1 MTLIYAALF
10 SLMLAHG
17 PGSDSLAAGR
27 RIAASVHLA
36 AQEYRNGVAGGRI
49 IAPAEVDEARL
60 FLTEARRTAG
70 VLPARIAAGTIADID
85 RVLELLAQ
93 VAAPD
98 SVAASARR
106 AADHL
111 AVALGAALDEI
122 PDRTPSLTHGGEVFH
137 RDCSGCHGA
146 LGHGDGVGARALNP
160 PPADLTIARA
170 LAGVTPLEFYQRVT
184 IGVAGTAM
192 PAFET
197 RLSPADRW
205 SVALYASTLRQAV
218 PAGDV
223 PAGLRAFPT
232 VAVMTDSGVLA
243 ALGPEAS
250 LARLAAVRAF
260 QPSRDERP
268 ASAAAF
274 TAVRAKIQ
282 QAIGLANAG
291 QHEQAANTAF
301 DAYLEFEKVETGVRA
316 KNADLATRLEAEF
329 ATLRTR
335 AAGGAAPTEL
345 TGVER
350 DLFASL
356 EEAERVVSDRMLP
369 LNLFVQSLVIILR
382 EGLEAILIIGALIAF
397 LMKADAGHRKRDI
410 HIGVGAAVAMSLLTA
425 VLLET
430 VFVLSPAHREALE
443 GATMIVAV
451 GVLFY
456 VSYWLLSKMEVA
468 KWTAFVKQR
477 LAVAVTGGSAFAL
490 ASAAFL
496 AVYREGFET
505 VLFYKALFVEGG
517 ALGDTFVPVTAGIAV
532 GGLALALVYIAI
544 NRWGVRLPLKPF
556 FGITSAFLYYMA
568 FVFAGK
574 GIAELQDGGVVP
586 NTILLGWPRLAALGI
601 YPTVESMLA
610 QGVMALLAGAA
621 LAWIFG
627 VQHRR
632 DALVFAVKAQSPSFA
647 SVEDRKP
654 NADPSLWLRTGSPG
668 AASRSPEPEATV
680 SRSLERMEA
689 DLDAL
694 KSEVE
699 RLRQVVVDASA
710 DEITKR

>member
-1 MTLIYAALF
+1 MNLIYVTFVGLF
-10 SLMLAHG
+10 LAPG
-17 PGSDSLAAGR
+17 PGADSIAAGR
-27 RIAASVHLA
+27 RIAASVALA
-36 AQEYRNGVAGGRI
+36 AQEYRNGVSGGKI
-49 IAPAEVDEARL
+49 VAPAEVDEARL
-60 FLTEARRTAG
+60 FLADARRTAG
-70 VLPARIAAGTIADID
+70 VLSPRLAAGAIADID
-85 RVLELLAQ
+85 RVLELLSR
-93 VAAPD
+93 VAPPD
-98 SVAASARR
+98 SVAAGARH

-111 AVALGAALDEI
+111 AAALGAVLDEI
-122 PDRTPSLTHGGEVFH
+122 PDRTPSVRRGAEVFQ

-146 LGHGDGVGARALNP
+146 LGHGDGVAARALNP
-160 PPADLTIARA
+160 PPADLTVASK
-170 LAGVTPLEFYQRVT
+170 LVGVTPLEFYQRVT

-197 RLSPADRW
+197 RLPTADRW
-205 SVALYASTLRQAV
+205 AVALYTSTLRQVA

-223 PAGLRAFPT
+223 PVALRSFPT
-232 VAVMTDSGVLA
+232 VATLTDSAVLT
-243 ALGPEAS
+243 ALGPQATS
-250 LARLAAVRAF
+250 ARLAAVRAF
-260 QPSRDERP
+260 QPPQDERP
-268 ASAAAF
+268 ASAAVF
-274 TAVRAKIQ
+274 TAVRDKVK
-282 QAIGLANAG
+282 QAIDLAHRG

-301 DAYLEFEKVETGVRA
+301 DAYLTFEQIETVVRA
-316 KNADLATRLEAEF
+316 KNSDLATRLEAEF
-329 ATLRTR
+329 ATLRAR
-335 AAGGAAPTEL
+335 AAGGAARAEL
-345 TGVER
+345 DGVER
-350 DLFASL
+350 DLAASL
-356 EEAERVVSDRMLP
+356 EQAERVVSDRMSP

-397 LMKADAGHRKRDI
+397 LMKAGAAHRKRDI

-517 ALGDTFVPVTAGIAV
+517 TLGDTFMPVTAGLVV
-532 GGLALALVYIAI
+532 GGVALTLIYVAI
-544 NRWGVRLPLKPF
+544 NRWGVRLPLRPF

-574 GIAELQDGGVVP
+574 GIAELQEGGLVP
-586 NTILLGWPRLAALGI
+586 TTILLGWPRFSTLGI
-601 YPTVESMLA
+601 YPTAESMLG
-610 QGVMALLAGAA
+610 QGVMAVLAGAA
-621 LAWIFG
+621 LIWIFG
-627 VQHRR
+627 VQRRR
-632 DALVFAVKAQSPSFA
+632 DALRAVTVAGA
-647 SVEDRKP
+647 M
-654 NADPSLWLRTGSPG
+654 TGDG
-668 AASRSPEPEATV
+668 ELAANPRGSIPEPEEAML
-680 SRSLERMEA
+680 RSLERMEA
-689 DLDAL
+689 DLGAL

-699 RLRQVVVDASA
+699 RLRQTVVDVSVE
-710 DEITKR
+710 DIVKR